1 MDSLT
6 RICTSPAAHTPSI
19 AFFFI
24 RFPQRVDW
32 TSGDAQPASR
42 GSVDWTSGRAWQRLC
57 SVPPSVTLSCQG
69 TCPSRAAPAADI
81 PTGVAAGRRRRSMF
95 TAVSCCGTS
104 RACSG
109 WALDGRP
116 WMAVPLLGCGT
127 SGQLLLWCW
136 AARRARG
143 DVLEG
148 TCSRG
153 RGRLGRRGSRL
164 THRQCTGDVLYSGGA
179 DCKVFKWSIG
189 HAPLIQSRDRLRVAC
204 NAAPHPR
211 EKAPS
216 ADTRTRQVCLCR
228 NCQCPD

>member
-127 SGQLLLWCW
+127 SGQLVLWCW

-143 DVLEG
+143 DVVEG
-148 TCSRG
+148 RGRGTWSPGAAGHPVDTQTMYRGRALLG
-153 RGRLGRRGSRL
+153 RGRLQGLQVEHRSR
-164 THRQCTGDVLYSGGA
+164 
-179 DCKVFKWSIG
+179 
-189 HAPLIQSRDRLRVAC
+189 P
-204 NAAPHPR
+204 PH
-211 EKAPS
+211 S
-216 ADTRTRQVCLCR
+216 VT
-228 NCQCPD
+228 